1 MDVGKEV
8 LQDRGLLNLVW
19 HMKGLPPAKHRLRG
33 VYRFLTGSLFK
44 TKQKYHTMQSYG
56 FCVAE

>member
-8 LQDRGLLNLVW
+8 LQDRSLLNLVW

-33 VYRFLTGSLFK
+33 VYSSLTGSWFK
-44 TKQKYHTMQSYG
+44 TKHKYLTMQSYG
-56 FCVAE
+56 SSAAG